1 MKRLEKLTSEK
12 IQAYQ
17 KIFFEYSKKP
27 FGRNEFI
34 LDYYERIRATDLAE
48 ICCCSPRLVQHI
60 TLNHG
65 IRRKAATKSWT
76 KEEEITLLDDYIQLS
91 KEELEVKYNCKF
103 SAISAKVEKLKNG
116 NRKNIYIVG
125 EGVRHHINGDA
136 SDNSVDNLYVFQ
148 SLGEHKTCHRT
159 LNMCLWKLLP
169 DLLKE
174 GKIRFS
180 NGKYYIP

>member
-1 MKRLEKLTSEK
+1 MKRLKKLTTEE

-27 FGRNEFI
+27 FGRDEFI

-60 TLNHG
+60 ILKHG
-65 IRRKAATKSWT
+65 IRRKPATKAWT
-76 KEEEITLLDDYIQLS
+76 KEEENSLLNDYITLS
-91 KEELEVKYNCKF
+91 KEVLEVMYDRKF
-103 SAISAKVEKLKNG
+103 SAISAKVKKLKNG

-136 SDNSVDNLYVFQ
+136 SDNSVDNLYIFQ

-180 NGKYYIP
+180 YGKYYIP